1 MQLLVSSIDGRL
13 LSFSFPTTH
22 VTLASVKQA
31 FEDREGV
38 PVSELR
44 VSCNGRYLPDE
55 FGFTEEQALG
65 LPPLRVGLRVVGGK
79 GGFGS
84 LLRGGNTKVGQ
95 KKTTNFDACRD
106 LNGRRLRH
114 VNNEKR
120 LAEWY
125 AQEKERELARIG
137 ERHSRVAQKQA
148 VTPFDEVAYN
158 QTLESIEEEV
168 ASSLQVG
175 LQEARAAREHRQA
188 NPPPPPSAPSWDF
201 AYSDSEDEEEEG
213 DSEEEEKEEKGKEK
227 EEAEAKSG
235 VKRERPEE
243 EEEAEN
249 KDGEARHTP
258 KKAKKDDSESTTTT
272 ACGKASAL
280 PPPPAWILG

>member
-95 KKTTNFDACRD
+95 KKVPT
-106 LNGRRLRH
+106 
-114 VNNEKR
+114 
-120 LAEWY
+120 
-125 AQEKERELARIG
+125 
-137 ERHSRVAQKQA
+137 
-148 VTPFDEVAYN
+148 
-158 QTLESIEEEV
+158 
-168 ASSLQVG
+168 
-175 LQEARAAREHRQA
+175 
-188 NPPPPPSAPSWDF
+188 PPPKHPSRLLLTRTAIIDDQLRCVPRSERTPIAPRQQR
-201 AYSDSEDEEEEG
+201 
-213 DSEEEEKEEKGKEK
+213 
-227 EEAEAKSG
+227 EAIG
-235 VKRERPEE
+235 
-243 EEEAEN
+243 
-249 KDGEARHTP
+249 
-258 KKAKKDDSESTTTT
+258 
-272 ACGKASAL
+272 
-280 PPPPAWILG
+280 